1 MGVARARPRGR
12 KIEAQGTMTP
22 SEQVDQLIA
31 AITDWRGKVFA
42 AVRKTILEA
51 DPEIVEEFKWMGSPV
66 WSRDGLI
73 AVGGAH
79 KGKVKITFAHGA
91 HIEDP
96 DKLFN
101 FGFEG
106 NARRGIDFLEGDK
119 INAAA
124 LKRLVRAAI
133 VYNQTNLKK
142 NLPAAGRAKS
152 GTAAGSRAKNAT
164 AAGRAKS
171 GTAAG
176 SRAKNATAASRA
188 KNATAAS
195 RTKPKGVKKKA
206 SAGKK

>member
-1 MGVARARPRGR
+1 
-12 KIEAQGTMTP
+12 MTP

-31 AITDWRGKVFA
+31 AITDWRGKIFA
-42 AVRKTILEA
+42 DVRKTILEA

-164 AAGRAKS
+164 AA
-171 GTAAG
+171 
-176 SRAKNATAASRA
+176 SRA